1 MAWGDRKGA
10 KRWQGWLVFCAPPFQ
25 IGDVMH
31 AVRDPSNQSET
42 NNMKKRVLATAVAAT
57 TLALSG
63 MAQAE
68 VKVGFLGGFTGG
80 IESLTPPIFD
90 GAQLAVSQVNAQG
103 GLLGGQELVMPT
115 GDTTCSDASAASNAA
130 DRMVNTEQ
138 VTAIV
143 GALCTGATIAAA
155 NNAAV
160 PGGVTMVSPASTA
173 PAVTGLDDNDLVF
186 RTVPSDA
193 FQGEMLAKLLIDKG
207 IEEVVV
213 TYVNNDYG
221 RGLSD
226 AFAEAFEAEGGTV
239 AENLAHE
246 DNRADYRSELGTLS
260 SAGVPNLVVL
270 AYADTSGQ
278 TVVRQA
284 YESGMFTQYIGADGM
299 VGDSLVEAIGADV
312 LEGMIATRPGSP
324 ELPGTAMFQAQA
336 DEAGIDPSA
345 VFAAQAYDA
354 AFLLALAIEQN
365 GSAEREGLNEAL
377 RSVASAPGE
386 VILPGEWEKAVELI
400 AAGTEIN
407 YEGASGTHKFD
418 ANGDVPGVVLEMVI
432 EDGSFTSQGY
442 VDL

>member
-1 MAWGDRKGA
+1 M
-10 KRWQGWLVFCAPPFQ
+10 
-25 IGDVMH
+25 
-31 AVRDPSNQSET
+31 
-42 NNMKKRVLATAVAAT
+42 MKKRVLATAVAAT

-90 GAQLAVSQVNAQG
+90 GAQLAVSQVNEQG

-173 PAVTGLDDNDLVF
+173 PAVSDLDDNDLVF

-226 AFAEAFEAEGGTV
+226 AFTTAFEAEGGTV

-260 SAGVPNLVVL
+260 STGVPNLVVL

-324 ELPGTAMFQAQA
+324 ELPGTTMFQAQA
-336 DEAGIDPSA
+336 EEAGIDPSA

-386 VILPGEWEKAVELI
+386 VVLPGEWEKAVELI

-407 YEGASGTHKFD
+407 YEGASGTHEFN

-432 EDGSFTSQGY
+432 EDGSFTSKGY

>member
-1 MAWGDRKGA
+1 
-10 KRWQGWLVFCAPPFQ
+10 
-25 IGDVMH
+25 
-31 AVRDPSNQSET
+31 
-42 NNMKKRVLATAVAAT
+42 MKKRVLAMAVAAST
-57 TLALSG
+57 VALSAV
-63 MAQAE
+63 AQAE
-68 VKVGFLGGFTGG
+68 VKIGFLGGFTGG

-90 GAQLAVSQVNAQG
+90 GAQLAVSQVNEQG
-103 GLLGGQELVMPT
+103 GLLDGQQIEMPT

-130 DRMVNTEQ
+130 DRMVNSEE

-155 NNAAV
+155 NNAAI

-173 PAVTGLDDNDLVF
+173 PAVTDLDDNDLVF

-193 FQGEMLAKLLIDKG
+193 FQGEMLAKLLLDKG
-207 IEEVVV
+207 IEEVAV

-226 AFAEAFEAEGGTV
+226 AFTAAYEDGGGRV

-260 SAGVPNLVVL
+260 STGVPNLVVL

-278 TVVRQA
+278 TVLRQA
-284 YESGMFTQYIGADGM
+284 YESGMFTQYVGADGM
-299 VGDSLVEAIGADV
+299 VGDRLVGAIGADV

-324 ELPGTAMFQAQA
+324 DLPGTDMFNEQAEA
-336 DEAGIDPSA
+336 AGIDPSA

-365 GSAEREGLNEAL
+365 GSAEREGLSEAL
-377 RSVASAPGE
+377 RSVASPPGE

-400 AAGTEIN
+400 AAGTDIN
-407 YEGASGTHKFD
+407 YEGASGTQDFD
-418 ANGDVPGVVLEMVI
+418 ENGDVPGVVVEMVVK
-432 EDGSFTSQGY
+432 DGEFVRVGE
-442 VDL
+442 LN

>member
-1 MAWGDRKGA
+1 MIN
-10 KRWQGWLVFCAPPFQ
+10 KR
-25 IGDVMH
+25 
-31 AVRDPSNQSET
+31 T
-42 NNMKKRVLATAVAAT
+42 LATAVAASS
-57 TLALSG
+57 LALAG

-80 IESLTPPIFD
+80 IESLTPPIFA
-90 GAQLAVSQVNAQG
+90 GAQLAVAQINEQG
-103 GLLGGQELVMPT
+103 GILGGQTLEMPS

-130 DRMVNTEQ
+130 DRMVNSEQ

-155 NNAAV
+155 NNAAI
-160 PGGVTMVSPASTA
+160 PGGVLMVSPASTA
-173 PAVTGLDDNDLVF
+173 PAVSELDDNDLVF

-193 FQGEMLAKLLIDKG
+193 FQGEMLAKLLLDKG
-207 IEEVVV
+207 IDFVAV

-226 AFAEAFEAEGGTV
+226 AFSGAFEAGGGEI

-246 DNRADYRSELGTLS
+246 DNRADYRSELGSLS
-260 SAGVPNLVVL
+260 SSGADTLVVL

-278 TVVRQA
+278 TVLRQA
-284 YESGMFTQYIGADGM
+284 YESGMFTQYVGADGM
-299 VGDSLVEAIGADV
+299 VGDSLIEAIGADV
-312 LEGMIATRPGSP
+312 LDGMIATRPGSP
-324 ELPGTAMFQAQA
+324 DLPGTDIFNEAATAA
-336 DEAGIDPSA
+336 DIDPSA

-354 AFLLALAIEQN
+354 AFLVALAIEQN
-365 GSAEREGLNEAL
+365 GSAEREGLSEAL
-377 RSVASAPGE
+377 RSVSSAPGE

-407 YEGASGTHKFD
+407 YEGASGSHEFNE
-418 ANGDVPGVVLEMVI
+418 NGDVPGVVVEMVV
-432 EDGSFTSQGY
+432 EDGSFTGKGL

>member
-1 MAWGDRKGA
+1 
-10 KRWQGWLVFCAPPFQ
+10 
-25 IGDVMH
+25 
-31 AVRDPSNQSET
+31 
-42 NNMKKRVLATAVAAT
+42 MKKRVLATAVAAT

-90 GAQLAVSQVNAQG
+90 GAQLAVEQVNAQG

-173 PAVTGLDDNDLVF
+173 PAVTHIDDNDLVF

-193 FQGEMLAKLLIDKG
+193 FQGEMLAKLLIAKD
-207 IEEVVV
+207 ITEVVV

-226 AFAEAFEAEGGTV
+226 AFTEAFEAAGGTV

-260 SAGVPNLVVL
+260 STGVPNLVVL

-312 LEGMIATRPGSP
+312 LDGMIATRPGSP

-336 DEAGIDPSA
+336 EEAGIDSSA

-354 AFLLALAIEQN
+354 AFLLALAIEQH
-365 GSAEREGLNEAL
+365 GSAEREGLNEVL
-377 RSVASAPGE
+377 RDVASAPGE
-386 VILPGEWEKAVELI
+386 VILPGEWEKAVALI

-407 YEGASGTHKFD
+407 YEGASGTHEFD

-432 EDGSFTSQGY
+432 EDGAFTSQGY